1 MIAGKDYSDDTAIA
15 DHKPRILGAAI
26 KLRERFNKD
35 DDDDFDSGDET
46 TYQEVFTQIP

>member
-1 MIAGKDYSDDTAIA
+1 MIAGKYYSDDTASD
-15 DHKPRILGAAI
+15 DHKPLILAAAI
-26 KLRERFNKD
+26 ELRKRFNK